1 MKQPDALLLA
11 EKLEQQFP
19 LGTAQHYLDGEAAA
33 ELRRLHAE
41 NKRLET
47 LCYDYLGEL
56 TALRAAEQMRKQT
69 FMAEYKFRT
78 YGYYQ
83 DADGKMQV
91 GEIPEEMLTV
101 SAERTAQM
109 IEEVTRTEPERK
121 PLTEDEIELL
131 SVKHAP
137 PIDPAFA
144 QHDDF
149 IEFARA
155 IERAHGIGG
164 EA

>member
-1 MKQPDALLLA
+1 MSTELDALMLA
-11 EKLEQQFP
+11 NALEVSDKHP
-19 LGTAQHYLDGEAAA
+19 ELINVNNRAAA
-33 ELRRLHAE
+33 EMRRLHAE

-69 FMAEYKFRT
+69 FMAKYKFRT

-101 SAERTAQM
+101 SVEELIEKAVLAEREACAD
-109 IEEVTRTEPERK
+109 IAENWRCNGCPRTVLADQIR
-121 PLTEDEIELL
+121 
-131 SVKHAP
+131 
-137 PIDPAFA
+137 
-144 QHDDF
+144 
-149 IEFARA
+149 AR
-155 IERAHGIGG
+155 G
-164 EA
+164 

>member
-1 MKQPDALLLA
+1 MSTQPIALLLA

-56 TALRAAEQMRKQT
+56 TAMRAVEHMRKQ
-69 FMAEYKFRT
+69 
-78 YGYYQ
+78 
-83 DADGKMQV
+83 
-91 GEIPEEMLTV
+91 
-101 SAERTAQM
+101 
-109 IEEVTRTEPERK
+109 RK
-121 PLTEDEIELL
+121 PLTYEEVDRAIERHAGGYDL
-131 SVKHAP
+131 SDAEYRSMAK
-137 PIDPAFA
+137 
-144 QHDDF
+144 
-149 IEFARA
+149 FARA

>member
-1 MKQPDALLLA
+1 MKQPIALLLA

-56 TALRAAEQMRKQT
+56 TAMRAAEQMRKQT

-101 SAERTAQM
+101 SVEELIEKAVLAEREACAD
-109 IEEVTRTEPERK
+109 IAENWRCNGCPRTVLADQIR
-121 PLTEDEIELL
+121 
-131 SVKHAP
+131 
-137 PIDPAFA
+137 
-144 QHDDF
+144 
-149 IEFARA
+149 ARGQ
-155 IERAHGIGG
+155 E
-164 EA
+164 

>member
-1 MKQPDALLLA
+1 MSEALRLA
-11 EKLEQQFP
+11 ELIDNDLKKSAHHE
-19 LGTAQHYLDGEAAA
+19 EAAA

-69 FMAEYKFRT
+69 FMAKYKFRT

-101 SAERTAQM
+101 SVEELIEKAVLAEREACAD
-109 IEEVTRTEPERK
+109 IAENWRCNGCPRTV
-121 PLTEDEIELL
+121 LADEIR
-131 SVKHAP
+131 
-137 PIDPAFA
+137 
-144 QHDDF
+144 
-149 IEFARA
+149 AR
-155 IERAHGIGG
+155 G
-164 EA
+164 

>member
-1 MKQPDALLLA
+1 MNEHIVPWATTIADAL
-11 EKLEQQFP
+11 ENGRDWDRKEI
-19 LGTAQHYLDGEAAA
+19 AA

-56 TALRAAEQMRKQT
+56 TAMRAAEQMRKQT
-69 FMAEYKFRT
+69 FMAKYKFRT

-101 SAERTAQM
+101 SVEELIEKAVLAEREACAD
-109 IEEVTRTEPERK
+109 IAENWRCNGCPRTVLADQIR
-121 PLTEDEIELL
+121 
-131 SVKHAP
+131 
-137 PIDPAFA
+137 
-144 QHDDF
+144 
-149 IEFARA
+149 ARGQ
-155 IERAHGIGG
+155 E
-164 EA
+164 

>member
-1 MKQPDALLLA
+1 MKQPIALLLA

-56 TALRAAEQMRKQT
+56 TAMRAAEQMRKQT

-101 SAERTAQM
+101 SVEELIEKAVLAEREACAD
-109 IEEVTRTEPERK
+109 IAENWRCNGCPRTVLADQIR
-121 PLTEDEIELL
+121 
-131 SVKHAP
+131 
-137 PIDPAFA
+137 
-144 QHDDF
+144 
-149 IEFARA
+149 AR
-155 IERAHGIGG
+155 G
-164 EA
+164 

>member
-1 MKQPDALLLA
+1 MSTELDALMLA
-11 EKLEQQFP
+11 NALEVSDKHP
-19 LGTAQHYLDGEAAA
+19 ELINVNNRAAA

-56 TALRAAEQMRKQT
+56 TAMRAAEQMRKQT
-69 FMAEYKFRT
+69 FMAKYKFRT

-101 SAERTAQM
+101 SVEELIEKAVLAEREACAD
-109 IEEVTRTEPERK
+109 IAENWRCNGCPRTVLADQIR
-121 PLTEDEIELL
+121 
-131 SVKHAP
+131 
-137 PIDPAFA
+137 
-144 QHDDF
+144 
-149 IEFARA
+149 ARGQ
-155 IERAHGIGG
+155 E
-164 EA
+164 

>member
-1 MKQPDALLLA
+1 MSTELDALMLA
-11 EKLEQQFP
+11 NALEVSDKHP
-19 LGTAQHYLDGEAAA
+19 ELINVNNRAAA
-33 ELRRLHAE
+33 EMRRLHAE

-69 FMAEYKFRT
+69 FMAKYKFRT

-101 SAERTAQM
+101 SVEELIEKAVLAEREACAD
-109 IEEVTRTEPERK
+109 IAENWRCNGCPRTVLADQIR
-121 PLTEDEIELL
+121 
-131 SVKHAP
+131 
-137 PIDPAFA
+137 
-144 QHDDF
+144 
-149 IEFARA
+149 AR
-155 IERAHGIGG
+155 GQG
-164 EA
+164 

>member
-1 MKQPDALLLA
+1 MSEALRLA
-11 EKLEQQFP
+11 ELIDNDLKKSAHHE
-19 LGTAQHYLDGEAAA
+19 EAAA

-56 TALRAAEQMRKQT
+56 TAMRAVEHMRKQT

-101 SAERTAQM
+101 SVEEL
-109 IEEVTRTEPERK
+109 IEDMAV
-121 PLTEDEIELL
+121 
-131 SVKHAP
+131 
-137 PIDPAFA
+137 
-144 QHDDF
+144 QHPKY
-149 IEFARA
+149 IAAAIRARGR
-155 IERAHGIGG
+155 E
-164 EA
+164 